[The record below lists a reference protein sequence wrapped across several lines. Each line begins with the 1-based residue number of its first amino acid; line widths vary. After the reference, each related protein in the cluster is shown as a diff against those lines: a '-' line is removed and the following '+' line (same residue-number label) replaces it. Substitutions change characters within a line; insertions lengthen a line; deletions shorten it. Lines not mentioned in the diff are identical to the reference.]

1 MKTAET
7 MATVR
12 FEGRDIPMPEAI
24 ASSDELLKQALV
36 PHLGAEIANASI
48 SRETKDER
56 MIVTL
61 VKRAGPKGNRLLEAL
76 IAAPEAVNP
85 ALGLGWMVKW
95 NDARGSLQ
103 LPQLIDL
110 QPAIEEAIKVCDLE
124 DRHTSRAVASLKKAD
139 ATTAS
144 HLIEGF

>member
-1 MKTAET
+1 MTTAEK

-12 FEGRDIPMPEAI
+12 FEGRTIPMPETI
-24 ASSDELLKQALV
+24 AASDELLKQALV

-48 SRETKDER
+48 SRETRDEQ

-61 VKRAGPKGNRLLEAL
+61 VKRAGPKGGRLLEAL
-76 IAAPEAVNP
+76 IEAPESINP

-95 NDARGSLQ
+95 NDARGTLQ

-110 QPAIEEAIKVCDLE
+110 QPAIEAAIKVCDQE
-124 DRHTSRAVASLKKAD
+124 ERHTQRSISSLTKAD
-139 ATTAS
+139 ASVAPL
-144 HLIEGF
+144 LIEGF